1 MSDPDRNTSNAF
13 QEKLAR
19 RAKPTRK
26 LRVLAVDDEPSILEL
41 LKTAL
46 TAFDSFDVSIANSG
60 AAALKLIDRQNDP
73 FDCILLDIQMPQMNG
88 ITLCEEVRKCPEY
101 EDTPIIMLTAMSDR
115 KYVDQAFLAGATD
128 YVTKPFDF
136 LELRSRMAAAQR
148 IVKEHKRAS
157 DSAET
162 ARKLQQELTANQQF
176 NLDDP
181 VTIEGVGRLL
191 RYAEFDNY
199 IMQLSQGRLFNTYAT
214 AYKLHH
220 AEQHHALMSS
230 ADFRRTLKDVANG
243 ISEVTKKTGDIL
255 SYRGNG
261 VFLSIVHGRAQ
272 AQDLPD
278 ETMLNQL
285 VETLQAQRQAKTT
298 VGIVMGDRV
307 PMRSLSKSGA
317 LMSLY
322 KAVES
327 VEAKE
332 AVSEELTTVSSRVLN
347 GQVGGREQAQV
358 NRRAFESVLRDLF
371 REEPSLRSH

>member
-1 MSDPDRNTSNAF
+1 MSDPDRKTSNAF
-13 QEKLAR
+13 QEKLAG

-46 TAFDSFDVSIANSG
+46 TAFDSFEVSIANSG
-60 AAALKLIDRQNDP
+60 VAALKLIDRQNDP

-88 ITLCEEVRKCPEY
+88 ITLCEEVRRCPEY

-162 ARKLQQELTANQQF
+162 ARKLQQELAANQQF

-220 AEQHHALMSS
+220 AEQHHARMSS

-278 ETMLNQL
+278 EIMLNQL
-285 VETLQAQRQAKTT
+285 VETLQAQRQANTT
-298 VGIVMGDRV
+298 VGIVMGERV

-322 KAVES
+322 KAIES

-332 AVSEELTTVSSRVLN
+332 AVSEELKTVSSRVLN